1 MSSTVSLNS
10 STAQQLTGEKEI
22 VIMRKILLAIILT
35 QLAACMSFSDR
46 PFRPTRNSIEEQLPD
61 IRLEKEFAISIGNS
75 MLSFLDVV
83 SLNEADISELD
94 HVQVAVYNVESA
106 GQEIDFNEIDFS
118 DTLRSRGRNLHW
130 ETIVK
135 VREEGEQVW
144 VLVGM
149 DLARNSLDAVSIFVL
164 ENSELVMI
172 NVDGDFDRMI
182 EFALQPA
189 SESRRDRDSG

>member
-1 MSSTVSLNS
+1 M
-10 STAQQLTGEKEI
+10 K
-22 VIMRKILLAIILT
+22 RILLVIILT

-46 PFRPTRNSIEEQLPD
+46 PFRSSRNSIEEQVPN
-61 IRLEKEFAISIGNS
+61 IRLEKEFALSIGNS
-75 MLSFLDVV
+75 MLNFLDVI
-83 SLNEADISELD
+83 SLNEADISKLD
-94 HVQVAVYNVESA
+94 HVQVAVYNVESS

-118 DTLRSRGRNLHW
+118 DTLRSRGKNLVW

-149 DLARNSLDAVSIFVL
+149 DLERNSLDAVSVFVL

-189 SESRRDRDSG
+189 SDSRRDRDAG

>member
-1 MSSTVSLNS
+1 MKKV
-10 STAQQLTGEKEI
+10 
-22 VIMRKILLAIILT
+22 LLVIILT

-46 PFRPTRNSIEEQLPD
+46 TFRPTRNSIEEQLPD
-61 IRLEKEFAISIGNS
+61 ISLEKEFAISIGNS

>member
-1 MSSTVSLNS
+1 M
-10 STAQQLTGEKEI
+10 K
-22 VIMRKILLAIILT
+22 KILLVILLT
-35 QLAACMSFSDR
+35 QLAACMSFSDK
-46 PFRPTRNSIEEQLPD
+46 PFRSSRNSIERQVPD
-61 IRLEKEFAISIGNS
+61 IKLEKEFALSLGNS
-75 MLSFLDVV
+75 MLNFLDVV

-106 GQEIDFNEIDFS
+106 GQEIDFNDIDFS
-118 DTLRSRGRNLHW
+118 DTLRSRGENLHW

-135 VREEGEQVW
+135 VRKDTEQVW

-149 DLARNSLDAVSIFVL
+149 DLARNSLDAVSVFVL

-172 NVDGDFDRMI
+172 NVDGDFDQMI

-189 SESRRDRDSG
+189 ADSRRERDAG

>member
-1 MSSTVSLNS
+1 MKKL
-10 STAQQLTGEKEI
+10 LL
-22 VIMRKILLAIILT
+22 VILLT

-46 PFRPTRNSIEEQLPD
+46 SFRSTRNAIEEQVPN
-61 IRLEKEFAISIGNS
+61 IRLDKEFAISLGNS
-75 MLSFLDVV
+75 MLSFLDVI

-94 HVQVAVYNVESA
+94 HVQVAVYNVASG
-106 GQEIDFNEIDFS
+106 GQTIDFNDIDFS
-118 DTLRSRGRNLHW
+118 DTLRSRGKNLHW

-149 DLARNSLDAVSIFVL
+149 DLSRNSLDAVSVFVL

-189 SESRRDRDSG
+189 SDSRRDRDAG

>member
-1 MSSTVSLNS
+1 M
-10 STAQQLTGEKEI
+10 K
-22 VIMRKILLAIILT
+22 KILLVIMLT

-46 PFRPTRNSIEEQLPD
+46 PFRSARNSIEQQVPN
-61 IRLEKEFAISIGNS
+61 IKLEKEFAISLGNS

-83 SLNEADISELD
+83 SLNEANISELD
-94 HVQVAVYNVESA
+94 HVQVAVYNVESG
-106 GQEIDFNEIDFS
+106 GQKIDFNDIDFS
-118 DTLRSRGRNLHW
+118 ETLRSRGKNLHW
-130 ETIVK
+130 ETIVS
-135 VREEGEQVW
+135 VRKESEQVW

-149 DLARNSLDAVSIFVL
+149 DLARNSLDAVSVFVF

-189 SESRRDRDSG
+189 SDSRRGRDAS

>member
-1 MSSTVSLNS
+1 M
-10 STAQQLTGEKEI
+10 K
-22 VIMRKILLAIILT
+22 KILLVIILT

-172 NVDGDFDRMI
+172 NVDGGFDRMI